1 MNISSRKLVALS
13 LLALVAGAVAGCA
26 SKPAAT
32 EEAAPAATAAA
43 PAATAPAP
51 AAVDAQA
58 QAMAAENQRMLNEA
72 RAKYD
77 QARTYS
83 GLNADQSARMRE
95 AEAAMASGDG
105 RRAFD
110 ILNGLLAELAAAKMT
125 YAVVKGDSLW
135 GISGK
140 PEVYGNP
147 YQWPLIYKANTDKIR
162 DADLIKPGQQ
172 LAVDKNPT
180 GDAAAAAIKHAKTR
194 GAWSVGAVEESDK
207 AYAAGN

>member
-1 MNISSRKLVALS
+1 MNISSRKLALLS
-13 LLALVAGAVAGCA
+13 LLALVAGAGCA

-43 PAATAPAP
+43 APAATAPAP
-51 AAVDAQA
+51 QAVDPQA
-58 QAMAAENQRMLNEA
+58 AALAAENSRKLGEA
-72 RAKYD
+72 RGLYD
-77 QARTYS
+77 QARSYS

-110 ILNGLLAELAAAKMT
+110 ILNGLLAELQAAKMT

-135 GISGK
+135 AISGK

-162 DADLIKPGQQ
+162 DADLIHAGQEF
-172 LAVDKNPT
+172 AVDKNPT
-180 GDAAAAAIKHAKTR
+180 ADAAAAAVKHAKTR

-207 AYAAGN
+207 AYASGN

>member
-1 MNISSRKLVALS
+1 MNISSRKLALLS
-13 LLALVAGAVAGCA
+13 LLALVAGAGCA
-26 SKPAAT
+26 SKPTAT

-58 QAMAAENQRMLNEA
+58 AALALENSRKLGEA
-72 RAKYD
+72 RGLYD
-77 QARTYS
+77 QARSYS

-110 ILNGLLAELAAAKMT
+110 ILNGLLAELQAAKMT
-125 YAVVKGDSLW
+125 YAVVTGDSLW
-135 GISGK
+135 AISGK

-147 YQWPLIYKANTDKIR
+147 YQWPLIYKANNDKIR
-162 DADLIKPGQQ
+162 DADLIHPGQEF
-172 LAVDKNPT
+172 AVDKNPT
-180 GDAAAAAIKHAKTR
+180 ADAAASAVKHAKTR
-194 GAWSVGAVEESDK
+194 GAWSVGAAEESDK
-207 AYAAGN
+207 AYLSGN

>member
-1 MNISSRKLVALS
+1 MNTPSRKLALVS
-13 LLALVAGAVAGCA
+13 LLALAAAAGCA

-32 EEAAPAATAAA
+32 EEPAAAAAAPA

-51 AAVDAQA
+51 QAVDPNAA
-58 QAMAAENQRMLNEA
+58 AIAAENQRMLAEA
-72 RAKYD
+72 RSKYD
-77 QARTYS
+77 QARSYS
-83 GLNADQSARMRE
+83 GLNADQSARLRE

-105 RRAFD
+105 RRAYD
-110 ILNGLLAELAAAKMT
+110 ILNGLLAELQAAKMT
-125 YAVVKGDSLW
+125 YAVVSGDSLW
-135 GISGK
+135 SISGK

-147 YQWPLIYKANTDKIR
+147 YQWPLVYKANTDKIR
-162 DADLIKPGQQ
+162 DADLIHPGQQ

-180 GDAAAAAIKHAKTR
+180 QAAIDGAVKHAKTR